1 MNGFEALKPMAEQLK
16 AAHRERTEQKNR
28 EDEIKRTIARGTREF
43 LDTMQRTGVRAA
55 EGVRVARTATDKD
68 IDFAS
73 AMRQAGIEPLGAQKR
88 VAAKKKPA
96 QPVPR
101 QTMADEKA
109 VLAESLSDEND
120 SVEFLESE
128 DGLSF
133 RRPEVGPDV
142 PRDLR
147 RGRWVVMGQLDL
159 HGMFVEEAR
168 EAVVDFIKKSR
179 ANDRLC
185 VRIIHGKGNGSPDR
199 QSILREKVRRWLKQ
213 FDEVVAF
220 AEPFERDGGAGATV
234 VRLKP
239 SVHPS
244 KRGC

>member
-55 EGVRVARTATDKD
+55 EGVRVTRTATDKD

-133 RRPEVGPDV
+133 RRSEVGPDV

-179 ANDRLC
+179 AHDRLC

>member
-55 EGVRVARTATDKD
+55 EGVRVTRTATDKD

-73 AMRQAGIEPLGAQKR
+73 AMRQAGIEPLGTQKR
-88 VAAKKKPA
+88 VTAKKKPA

-142 PRDLR
+142 PRD
-147 RGRWVVMGQLDL
+147 
-159 HGMFVEEAR
+159 
-168 EAVVDFIKKSR
+168 
-179 ANDRLC
+179 
-185 VRIIHGKGNGSPDR
+185 
-199 QSILREKVRRWLKQ
+199 
-213 FDEVVAF
+213 
-220 AEPFERDGGAGATV
+220 
-234 VRLKP
+234 
-239 SVHPS
+239 
-244 KRGC
+244 

>member
-1 MNGFEALKPMAEQLK
+1 MNGFEALKPMADQLK
-16 AAHRERTEQKNR
+16 AAHRERTEQKKR